1 MCKNIYYKV
10 KESSFNFYL
19 DIYLTY
25 LFEVT
30 NFPRFLRDIQLK
42 GRSDLTKMEE
52 QVVDTVPDTLEE
64 FFDKYPEVSSLTG
77 SAT

>member
-1 MCKNIYYKV
+1 M
-10 KESSFNFYL
+10 
-19 DIYLTY
+19 
-25 LFEVT
+25 T

-64 FFDKYPEVSSLTG
+64 FFDKYPEVSSSVLSRDLPT
-77 SAT
+77 